1 MCAWTKQ
8 TTSQIDMALYNV
20 TQTEA
25 GAAHIRNAILT
36 TNSLTITHI
45 AIGDGVLPDGS
56 NPAERT
62 QLVHEVKRLPVQS
75 VQEDAGAV
83 RITARL
89 ATDSITADI
98 YQREVG
104 LFSGETLVAYGNAG
118 DKSDFIPAAG
128 HNAAVVK
135 LISVRLVVGN
145 LATEYT
151 EIDSSDFV
159 TFDALNTRLDT
170 LIQELEEQ
178 GVIHVV
184 AETHFDAE
192 SDKAMS
198 GIAVNEAISAD
209 AERIEHLRDYLF
221 EAWYGQLDYEFA
233 ARYCDTKA
241 PQPASGGACSSI
253 RAGGYFGR
261 NLDWTFGEQP
271 TIVVHT
277 AAHGGRFATLGVCG
291 AVTGLTDARLMSGV
305 RCDETRIVPFMLVDG
320 VNEKGL
326 CVSVNVVPHNDKGD
340 NSEVL
345 PAVQERMRLCTLMLP
360 RFVLDN
366 FATAQAAVEYL
377 RDYVRLYHPATLIGM
392 DYEQHFLICDAAHS
406 FIVEFVDGELCILD
420 ASGNPYI
427 TNFHVSG
434 VTFNADGGVVTP
446 ETQTSEETA
455 CTANGITEH
464 GSGLERWN
472 IIAAG
477 HATAGTAAG
486 MRELLDTL
494 MYTRSYETSSDPA
507 SPRWNT
513 EFVGVRGLRADS
525 PAEDFDDVQHDA
537 GELYTERT
545 RTDGNTWQ
553 TVHSSIYDMASGTL
567 RLVVQ
572 EDTAHEYTFAL
583 SRYSASIADALA
595 GKQDTLTFDNAPTQG
610 STNSVTSGAV
620 FTALAGKQD
629 TLTFDIMPL
638 ANSQRPVHS
647 GGIRDLLDAS
657 IKPGVQQVSTSGDA
671 QDNCSGMTQ
680 IALGGVWCRKIAEN
694 LQAISMLSRNSD
706 TGHIAD
712 AYMEIS
718 TDYYFRSNVVRSTN
732 MQTQAKSAWCKWDF
746 NAARFVNK
754 ATVLYIRL
762 VDASGQVL
770 NVNCSVFSSRMQ
782 GDTTRVF
789 RIVGGKEQF
798 ANFTPLMRFESR
810 TDVDIA
816 KQDVLQLDALPTE
829 NSTAFVN
836 SGAVYTYIDMAASSI
851 LGDMQAFYDDYW
863 AHCGNTYDEKHVT
876 ISQLGVISQLC
887 NGVIGSPGVSGSLTL
902 LQNGVALN
910 SADAFSK
917 VEVGNSGV
925 MVTARNVPQWYDAT
939 GNQLYNIVT
948 EKQID
953 TEATLARL
961 EQLTSIVNSLAA
973 QTWMLRPLAASDVT
987 TGSAH
992 DGSVSAFSVSD
1003 GTLSITNGGGISVQL
1018 LPADIKHFEATTT
1031 AGQKLAILIAVV
1043 PGDTTSGG
1051 CGVFLCEPGNS
1062 ANIAECSSLAQ
1073 SIGNTAVIS
1082 GTYSR
1087 PNTLPAGRLVVD
1099 IIDMSIKPD
1108 AVTGHKHRVRIS
1120 LDNALLL
1127 DTYVDAGIGDRAM
1140 YTEPRI
1146 GIFGAWNRNGVLTLT
1161 DCKIA

>member
-1 MCAWTKQ
+1 
-8 TTSQIDMALYNV
+8 MALYNV

-178 GVIHVV
+178 GVIHVA

-198 GIAVNEAISAD
+198 GIAVNEAIAAD

-221 EAWYGQLDYEFA
+221 EAWYGQLDYPFA
-233 ARYCDTKA
+233 ARYFDAKA

-345 PAVQERMRLCTLMLP
+345 PAVQERMSLCTLMLP

-434 VTFNADGGVVTP
+434 VTFNQDGGVVTP
-446 ETQTSEETA
+446 ETQTAEETA

-494 MYTRSYETSSDPA
+494 MYTRSYETSSAPA
-507 SPRWNT
+507 TPRWNT

-537 GELYTERT
+537 GEMYTERT

-583 SRYSASIADALA
+583 SRYSASIADALDGKQDTLTAGAGISINGGVITNTAPSPDLSPYATKTEVTSALA

-610 STNSVTSGAV
+610 STNPVTSGAV
-620 FTALAGKQD
+620 YVHTSDSGKHVTMLDKQGWNDAIMCHTYVHSFPLGTANRDANCIVLASKYAPRGYLKGISLRCRGDGTAHGAPFYLGVFERGDGAGNDPATWTFLGASTEAVQEKIGKSSGWSFENLQLVGGREIAFCAMSTPSQGWNTSTPFGLRVSNRPAGDNVSNVDGNALLPQITLSVMVMSGERIVALSDALDGKQDTLTAGAGISINGGVITNTAPSPDLSPYATKTEVTSALAGKQD
-629 TLTFDIMPL
+629 TLTFDNAP
-638 ANSQRPVHS
+638 
-647 GGIRDLLDAS
+647 
-657 IKPGVQQVSTSGDA
+657 
-671 QDNCSGMTQ
+671 TQ
-680 IALGGVWCRKIAEN
+680 G
-694 LQAISMLSRNSD
+694 
-706 TGHIAD
+706 
-712 AYMEIS
+712 
-718 TDYYFRSNVVRSTN
+718 STN
-732 MQTQAKSAWCKWDF
+732 PVT
-746 NAARFVNK
+746 
-754 ATVLYIRL
+754 
-762 VDASGQVL
+762 
-770 NVNCSVFSSRMQ
+770 
-782 GDTTRVF
+782 
-789 RIVGGKEQF
+789 
-798 ANFTPLMRFESR
+798 
-810 TDVDIA
+810 
-816 KQDVLQLDALPTE
+816 
-829 NSTAFVN
+829 
-836 SGAVYTYIDMAASSI
+836 SGAVYNALRASFEVKLPDGNS
-851 LGDMQAFYDDYW
+851 
-863 AHCGNTYDEKHVT
+863 NTYTKNFLLHSRFAVR
-876 ISQLGVISQLC
+876 
-887 NGVIGSPGVSGSLTL
+887 GSLKSVSL
-902 LQNGVALN
+902 RCR
-910 SADAFSK
+910 
-917 VEVGNSGV
+917 NSGV
-925 MVTARNVPQWYDAT
+925 AQSSPFYLGVFERGDDAGNDPATWTFLGASTEAMQEQIGSVQTWSFENLQLTGGREIAFCSMTSKTQGWNTSTQFGLRASARPEFDTRTSVNGTANIPDAT
-939 GNQLYNIVT
+939 LRIDANVADYIESLQKRLYIIEPFIHSKNT
-948 EKQID
+948 E
-953 TEATLARL
+953 
-961 EQLTSIVNSLAA
+961 
-973 QTWMLRPLAASDVT
+973 T
-987 TGSAH
+987 T
-992 DGSVSAFSVSD
+992 
-1003 GTLSITNGGGISVQL
+1003 
-1018 LPADIKHFEATTT
+1018 
-1031 AGQKLAILIAVV
+1031 
-1043 PGDTTSGG
+1043 
-1051 CGVFLCEPGNS
+1051 
-1062 ANIAECSSLAQ
+1062 
-1073 SIGNTAVIS
+1073 
-1082 GTYSR
+1082 
-1087 PNTLPAGRLVVD
+1087 
-1099 IIDMSIKPD
+1099 
-1108 AVTGHKHRVRIS
+1108 
-1120 LDNALLL
+1120 
-1127 DTYVDAGIGDRAM
+1127 
-1140 YTEPRI
+1140 
-1146 GIFGAWNRNGVLTLT
+1146 
-1161 DCKIA
+1161 